1 MWRQSAIA
9 PATSCHVGLKL
20 YRRASAD
27 DDYKRVSSRVSIPSW
42 RANARE
48 HIPWLTES
56 RERDAARY
64 GNPAPTSSADR
75 TMSAESR

>member
-9 PATSCHVGLKL
+9 PATSFHVGLEL

-42 RANARE
+42 RANASE
-48 HIPWLTES
+48 HI
-56 RERDAARY
+56 A
-64 GNPAPTSSADR
+64 
-75 TMSAESR
+75 